1 LLSAPDVRKAWA
13 LPSPKAD
20 ETLVDSSDSPRAS
33 TVDPQPDPSKGK
45 GTAANKAKNPRGNAT
60 ASRAEPSDDVETF
73 DLDGVN
79 SDSEDETEDE
89 TENETEDETETDT
102 PPKSKKPDAVINLHE
117 DWDNG
122 EVLTPEQRKKIM
134 AMGSNYERSKAM
146 NMI

>member
-1 LLSAPDVRKAWA
+1 M
-13 LPSPKAD
+13 
-20 ETLVDSSDSPRAS
+20 
-33 TVDPQPDPSKGK
+33 
-45 GTAANKAKNPRGNAT
+45 
-60 ASRAEPSDDVETF
+60 
-73 DLDGVN
+73 N